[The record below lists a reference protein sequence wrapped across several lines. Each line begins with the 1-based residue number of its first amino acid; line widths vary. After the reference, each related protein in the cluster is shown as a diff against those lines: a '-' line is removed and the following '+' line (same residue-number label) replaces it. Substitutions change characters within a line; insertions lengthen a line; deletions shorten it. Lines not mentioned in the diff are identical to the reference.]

1 MKKLL
6 SLLLICL
13 STLSFTACNKQ
24 STSTNTP
31 ESELLA
37 PRPKLEANKD
47 YTNNLSGHW
56 TWVAKRVKDKK
67 EIGKGQFILLQK
79 GVEIIGL
86 NQIESGMETVLP
98 KNIQVKNVSS
108 TPLKGK
114 YIEKNPKIH
123 FNIKGN
129 GLNIDNMGQL
139 SDKGHS
145 FKGRGF
151 SILASGSSIE
161 KGKFSEVEYI
171 WEATRTTG

>member
-114 YIEKNPKIH
+114 YIEKNPS
-123 FNIKGN
+123 
-129 GLNIDNMGQL
+129 Q
-139 SDKGHS
+139 SQS
-145 FKGRGF
+145 
-151 SILASGSSIE
+151 
-161 KGKFSEVEYI
+161 
-171 WEATRTTG
+171 